1 MTEVNFTSM
10 TLSQLVGFYNE
21 HADRPV
27 KKFRD
32 RATAEKRCVELMYAT
47 LKEPQVYDKYDPDG
61 ADPLAPEPTGKERPT
76 MKTSLK
82 LDRTIRCIET
92 RHEWPNAH
100 QMWVENPDWMTSSQQ
115 DRLTAKLYAAAKRGE
130 RDYVVVNGR
139 TFELVNV

>member
-10 TLSQLVGFYNE
+10 TLSQMVAFYNQ
-21 HADRPV
+21 HTDKPV

-32 RATAEKRCVELMYAT
+32 RITAEKRCVELIYKE
-47 LKEPQVYDKYDPDG
+47 LKEPELETIEPS
-61 ADPLAPEPTGKERPT
+61 EPTGNERPV

-82 LDRTIRCIET
+82 LDRTIRCVET

-100 QMWVENPDWMTSSQQ
+100 RMWVENPDWMTSSQQ
-115 DRLTAKLYAAAKRGE
+115 DRLTARLYAAAKRGE